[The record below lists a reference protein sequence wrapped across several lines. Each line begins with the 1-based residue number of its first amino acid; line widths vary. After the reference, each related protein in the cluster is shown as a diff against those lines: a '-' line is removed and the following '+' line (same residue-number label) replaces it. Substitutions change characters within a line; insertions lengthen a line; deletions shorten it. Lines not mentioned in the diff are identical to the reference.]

1 MKILIVG
8 TSLDPDSKS
17 QKLARVALNIA
28 HQAGHEVELLDLRDI
43 PLPLAGEE
51 NSFDDEQ
58 VVRLKEKMS
67 AFTKFVFCVPVYNF
81 DVSASAKNFL
91 ELVGDNCLENCTVGF
106 ICSAGGQNSY
116 MSVMSFASS
125 LMLDFRTWIVPRFVY
140 SVESD
145 WQGDELKNAKIIERT
160 TELLK
165 ALVRGPIA

>member
-1 MKILIVG
+1 
-8 TSLDPDSKS
+8 
-17 QKLARVALNIA
+17 
-28 HQAGHEVELLDLRDI
+28 
-43 PLPLAGEE
+43 
-51 NSFDDEQ
+51 
-58 VVRLKEKMS
+58 
-67 AFTKFVFCVPVYNF
+67 
-81 DVSASAKNFL
+81 
-91 ELVGDNCLENCTVGF
+91 VGF